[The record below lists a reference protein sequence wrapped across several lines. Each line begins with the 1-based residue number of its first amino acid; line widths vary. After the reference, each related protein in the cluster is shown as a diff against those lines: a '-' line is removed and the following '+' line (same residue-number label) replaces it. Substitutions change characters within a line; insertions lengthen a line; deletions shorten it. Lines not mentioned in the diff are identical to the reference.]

1 VTSAPVLGPSAS
13 TPFEVVAT
21 LVLAVGIA
29 LGLSVVLR
37 LAFRR
42 PARRWPVVADMS
54 RRGRV
59 PLRLA
64 LVLLALWVTL
74 DRWTGGPHH
83 EAVTRSGHVVGLA
96 LIGALAW
103 LVAVLAFVAE
113 DLLLTRYRVDV
124 QDNRRARRVRTQVSL
139 LRRLTVALVVV
150 VATASMLLSL
160 PGARP
165 LGASLIASAGL
176 LSVVAG
182 LAAQTSLANVFAG
195 LQLAFTDALRVDDVV
210 VVATQWGRVEEVTLT
225 YVVVHVWD
233 DRRLILP
240 STWFTTNPFENWTR
254 RDTDLL
260 GAVDLELDW
269 TTPFD
274 EMRQELRRVLDGT
287 DLWDGRTGIL
297 QVTDAVASFV
307 HVRVLV
313 SGRDGPTVF
322 DLRCHVRESLVRW
335 LQREHPYALPAVR
348 HELAAARPPATR
360 AGVDRSAATAGA
372 ETPGET
378 TMESRLFTTAAG
390 AQRFRAF
397 AGHEFA
403 PEDDRTRIAVEELAA
418 MDGLDETALPP
429 ASRAPQQPG

>member
-1 VTSAPVLGPSAS
+1 MTSAPVLGPSAS
-13 TPFEVVAT
+13 TPLEVVAT

-29 LGLSVVLR
+29 LGVSVVLR

-74 DRWTGGPHH
+74 DRWTGGAHH
-83 EAVTRSGHVVGLA
+83 QAVTRAGHVVGLA

-274 EMRQELRRVLDGT
+274 EMRHELRRVLDGT

-348 HELAAARPPATR
+348 HEPAAARPPATP
-360 AGVDRSAATAGA
+360 AGVDHPGATAGA

-390 AQRFRAF
+390 AQRVRAF